1 MRLLRPVLL
10 ALLVALAVAAG
21 TARAQG
27 GPADTLF
34 ERLAAASDPAQ
45 ARRIEAEIWAGW
57 MGQGGPAAASLMQL
71 GTAAM
76 ASGNLPAALGLFD
89 AITKQA
95 PGYAEGWNKRATVFY
110 MLGALDPSAEDCARV
125 LALEPRH
132 FGALSGL
139 GMIRARQDRVDEAVA
154 AFEKA
159 LAIHP
164 HLEGARQALEELRRK
179 QRDGA
184 I

>member
-1 MRLLRPVLL
+1 MRRLRRILL
-10 ALLVALAVAAG
+10 ALLVALAAA
-21 TARAQG
+21 TSARASG
-27 GPADTLF
+27 GPSDALF
-34 ERLAAASDPAQ
+34 ERLAAAGDPAQ
-45 ARRIEAEIWAGW
+45 ARRVEGEIWAAW
-57 MGQGGPAAASLMQL
+57 AEQGGPAAASLMQL

-76 ASGNLPAALGLFD
+76 AAGNLPAALGLFD
-89 AITKQA
+89 AITRQH
-95 PGYAEGWNKRATVFY
+95 PSYAEGWNKRATVFY
-110 MLGALDPSAEDCARV
+110 MLGALDNAAEDCAKV

-139 GMIRARQDRVDEAVA
+139 GMIRARQDRVDEAVE
-154 AFEKA
+154 AFAKA

-164 HLEGARQALEELRRK
+164 HLEGARQKLDELRRK